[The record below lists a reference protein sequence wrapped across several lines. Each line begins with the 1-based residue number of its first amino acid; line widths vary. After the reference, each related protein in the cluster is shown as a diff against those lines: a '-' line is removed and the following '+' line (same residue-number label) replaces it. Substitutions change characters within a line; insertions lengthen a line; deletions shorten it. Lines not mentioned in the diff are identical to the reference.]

1 MEDFGSGAGGGGGV
15 WYRGGRG
22 IFMTRTII
30 SLENDD
36 KQWLDEESHRSGLPK
51 SAIVRLSIRY
61 MRLDREKSFE
71 NLLNQT
77 SGTWKEGDGLA
88 YQERLRSEWE

>member
-1 MEDFGSGAGGGGGV
+1 
-15 WYRGGRG
+15 
-22 IFMTRTII
+22 MTRTII

-36 KQWLDEESHRSGLPK
+36 KKWLDEESARSGLPR
-51 SAIVRLSIRY
+51 AEIVRLSIRY

-77 SGTWKEGDGLA
+77 SGTWQEGDALA
-88 YQERLRSEWE
+88 YQERIRSEWD

>member
-1 MEDFGSGAGGGGGV
+1 
-15 WYRGGRG
+15 
-22 IFMTRTII
+22 MTRTII
-30 SLENDD
+30 SLESDD
-36 KQWLDEESHRSGLPK
+36 KKWLDEEARRSGLPK

-71 NLLNQT
+71 KLLTQT

-88 YQERLRSEWE
+88 YQERLRSEW

>member
-1 MEDFGSGAGGGGGV
+1 
-15 WYRGGRG
+15 
-22 IFMTRTII
+22 MTRTII
-30 SLENDD
+30 SLEDDD
-36 KQWLDEESHRSGLPK
+36 KKWLDEEARRSGLPK

-71 NLLNQT
+71 NLLHQT

-88 YQERLRSEWE
+88 YQESLRSEW

>member
-1 MEDFGSGAGGGGGV
+1 
-15 WYRGGRG
+15 
-22 IFMTRTII
+22 MTRTII

-36 KQWLDEESHRSGLPK
+36 KQWLDEEALRSGMPK

-61 MRLDREKSFE
+61 MRLDRERSFE

-88 YQERLRSEWE
+88 YQERLRSEW

>member
-1 MEDFGSGAGGGGGV
+1 
-15 WYRGGRG
+15 
-22 IFMTRTII
+22 MTRTII

-36 KQWLDEESHRSGLPK
+36 KKWLDEESRRSGLPK

-61 MRLDREKSFE
+61 LRLDREKSFQ
-71 NLLNQT
+71 NLLTQT

-88 YQERLRSEWE
+88 YQERLRSEW

>member
-1 MEDFGSGAGGGGGV
+1 MN
-15 WYRGGRG
+15 
-22 IFMTRTII
+22 RTII

-36 KQWLDEESHRSGLPK
+36 KQWLEEESRRSGLPQ

-61 MRLDREKSFE
+61 LRSDREKSFE
-71 NLLNQT
+71 KLLNQT

-88 YQERLRSEWE
+88 YQEQLRSEW

>member
-1 MEDFGSGAGGGGGV
+1 
-15 WYRGGRG
+15 
-22 IFMTRTII
+22 MTRTII

-36 KQWLDEESHRSGLPK
+36 KKWLDEESRRSGLPK

-71 NLLNQT
+71 NLLTQT

-88 YQERLRSEWE
+88 YQERLRSEW

>member
-1 MEDFGSGAGGGGGV
+1 ME
-15 WYRGGRG
+15 
-22 IFMTRTII
+22 RTII

-36 KQWLDEESHRSGLPK
+36 KQWLDDESRRSGLPK

-61 MRLDREKSFE
+61 LRMDREKSFE
-71 NLLNQT
+71 SLLNQT

-88 YQERLRSEWE
+88 YQERMRSEWE

>member
-1 MEDFGSGAGGGGGV
+1 
-15 WYRGGRG
+15 
-22 IFMTRTII
+22 MTRTII
-30 SLENDD
+30 SLDSDD
-36 KQWLDEESHRSGLPK
+36 KKWLDEESRRSGLPK

-71 NLLNQT
+71 NLLTET
-77 SGTWKEGDGLA
+77 SGTWRHESDGLA

>member
-1 MEDFGSGAGGGGGV
+1 
-15 WYRGGRG
+15 
-22 IFMTRTII
+22 MTRTII

-36 KQWLDEESHRSGLPK
+36 KKWLDEESRRSGLPK

-77 SGTWKEGDGLA
+77 KGTWKEGDGLA
-88 YQERLRSEWE
+88 YQERLRSEW

>member
-1 MEDFGSGAGGGGGV
+1 
-15 WYRGGRG
+15 
-22 IFMTRTII
+22 MTRTII
-30 SLENDD
+30 SLEDDD
-36 KQWLDEESHRSGLPK
+36 KKWLDEEARRSGLPK

-61 MRLDREKSFE
+61 MRLDRERSFE

-88 YQERLRSEWE
+88 YQERLRSEW

>member
-1 MEDFGSGAGGGGGV
+1 
-15 WYRGGRG
+15 
-22 IFMTRTII
+22 MTRTII

-36 KQWLDEESHRSGLPK
+36 KKWLDEESRRSGLPK

-77 SGTWKEGDGLA
+77 RGTWKEGDGLA
-88 YQERLRSEWE
+88 YQERLRSEW

>member
-1 MEDFGSGAGGGGGV
+1 
-15 WYRGGRG
+15 
-22 IFMTRTII
+22 MTRTII
-30 SLENDD
+30 SIENDD
-36 KQWLDEESHRSGLPK
+36 KQWLDEESRRSGLPK

-77 SGTWKEGDGLA
+77 SGTWKEGDGLV
-88 YQERLRSEWE
+88 YQERLRSEW

>member
-1 MEDFGSGAGGGGGV
+1 
-15 WYRGGRG
+15 
-22 IFMTRTII
+22 MTRTII

-36 KQWLDEESHRSGLPK
+36 KKWLDEESRRSGLPK

-61 MRLDREKSFE
+61 LRLDREKSFQ

-88 YQERLRSEWE
+88 YQERLRSEW

>member
-1 MEDFGSGAGGGGGV
+1 
-15 WYRGGRG
+15 
-22 IFMTRTII
+22 MTRTII

-36 KQWLDEESHRSGLPK
+36 KLWLDEEARRSGLPK

-61 MRLDREKSFE
+61 MRLDRERSFE
-71 NLLNQT
+71 NLLDQT

-88 YQERLRSEWE
+88 YQERLRSEW

>member
-1 MEDFGSGAGGGGGV
+1 
-15 WYRGGRG
+15 
-22 IFMTRTII
+22 MTRTII

-36 KQWLDEESHRSGLPK
+36 KKWLDEESARSGLPR
-51 SAIVRLSIRY
+51 AEIVRLSIRY

-77 SGTWKEGDGLA
+77 SGTWNEGDGLA
-88 YQERLRSEWE
+88 YQERLRSEWA

>member
-1 MEDFGSGAGGGGGV
+1 ML
-15 WYRGGRG
+15 
-22 IFMTRTII
+22 RTII

-36 KQWLDEESHRSGLPK
+36 KEWLDEESRRSGLPK

>member
-1 MEDFGSGAGGGGGV
+1 V
-15 WYRGGRG
+15 
-22 IFMTRTII
+22 TRTII

-36 KQWLDEESHRSGLPK
+36 KKWLDEEARRSGLPK

-88 YQERLRSEWE
+88 YQERLRSEW

>member
-1 MEDFGSGAGGGGGV
+1 
-15 WYRGGRG
+15 
-22 IFMTRTII
+22 MTRTII

-36 KQWLDEESHRSGLPK
+36 KQWLDEESRRSGLPK

-71 NLLNQT
+71 SLLTQT

-88 YQERLRSEWE
+88 YQERLRSEW

>member
-1 MEDFGSGAGGGGGV
+1 
-15 WYRGGRG
+15 
-22 IFMTRTII
+22 MTRTII

-36 KQWLDEESHRSGLPK
+36 KKWLDEESARSGLPR
-51 SAIVRLSIRY
+51 AEIVRLSIRY

-77 SGTWKEGDGLA
+77 SGTWNEGDGLA
-88 YQERLRSEWE
+88 YQERIRSEWE

>member
-1 MEDFGSGAGGGGGV
+1 
-15 WYRGGRG
+15 
-22 IFMTRTII
+22 MTRTII
-30 SLENDD
+30 SLEDDD
-36 KQWLDEESHRSGLPK
+36 KKWLDEEARRSGLPK

-71 NLLNQT
+71 NLLHQP

-88 YQERLRSEWE
+88 YQESLRSEW

>member
-1 MEDFGSGAGGGGGV
+1 
-15 WYRGGRG
+15 
-22 IFMTRTII
+22 MTRTII
-30 SLENDD
+30 SIENDD
-36 KQWLDEESHRSGLPK
+36 KQWLEEESRRLGMPK

-61 MRLDREKSFE
+61 MRLEREKSFE

>member
-1 MEDFGSGAGGGGGV
+1 
-15 WYRGGRG
+15 
-22 IFMTRTII
+22 MTRTII

-36 KQWLDEESHRSGLPK
+36 KKWLDEESRRSGLPK

-61 MRLDREKSFE
+61 MRLDRETSFE

-77 SGTWKEGDGLA
+77 SGSWNEGDGLA
-88 YQERLRSEWE
+88 YQERLRSEW

>member
-1 MEDFGSGAGGGGGV
+1 ME
-15 WYRGGRG
+15 
-22 IFMTRTII
+22 RTII

-36 KQWLDEESHRSGLPK
+36 KQWLDDESRRSGMPK

-61 MRLDREKSFE
+61 LRLDREKSFE
-71 NLLNQT
+71 SLLNQT

-88 YQERLRSEWE
+88 YQERMRSEWE